1 MSKTPPTKTKRVHS
15 KGLICFH
22 RADVYPKLEFR
33 VDASDGLAT
42 NLLIRL

>member
-1 MSKTPPTKTKRVHS
+1 MSSTPPTKTKGVHS

-33 VDASDGLAT
+33 AVASDGLAT
-42 NLLIRL
+42 NIIRL